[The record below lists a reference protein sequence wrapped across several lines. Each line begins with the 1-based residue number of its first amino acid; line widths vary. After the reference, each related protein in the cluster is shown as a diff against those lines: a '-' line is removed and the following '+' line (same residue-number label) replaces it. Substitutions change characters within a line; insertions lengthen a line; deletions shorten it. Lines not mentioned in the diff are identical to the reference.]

1 MTGMLAVLAWAIT
14 IQLPS
19 LYKVS
24 YCIVPVIVRVLFDTR
39 LALNIHLLMVLLA
52 AFFVPNSFE
61 FVFLQFSTGMVAI
74 YSIKTLIKREQ
85 FLISVRSEEHTSEL
99 QSLMRISYAVFCLKK
114 KKKIKN
120 ITIQQKYKSKIKRNT
135 TQQQKSD
142 KAVVIRTKE
151 MTTIRAPKN
160 TKIAVIHSTTH
171 KLTTTINT
179 TSHPRINKMTT

>member
-19 LYKVS
+19 LYYIP

-74 YSIKTLIKREQ
+74 YIINTLIKRE
-85 FLISVRSEEHTSEL
+85 IG
-99 QSLMRISYAVFCLKK
+99 
-114 KKKIKN
+114 
-120 ITIQQKYKSKIKRNT
+120 
-135 TQQQKSD
+135 
-142 KAVVIRTKE
+142 
-151 MTTIRAPKN
+151 RASCRER
-160 TKIAVIHSTTH
+160 VCQYV
-171 KLTTTINT
+171 
-179 TSHPRINKMTT
+179 